1 MVIDQPDANA
11 RSCLLSLI
19 MIQSSFKED
28 ESEQNQ
34 LDMKLA
40 QKFAKALGGFLLYK
54 NKAKAGF

>member
-19 MIQSSFKED
+19 MIQPSFKEV
-28 ESEQNQ
+28 ENEQNQ

>member
-1 MVIDQPDANA
+1 
-11 RSCLLSLI
+11 
-19 MIQSSFKED
+19 MIQSSYKEV
-28 ESEQNQ
+28 ENEQNQ